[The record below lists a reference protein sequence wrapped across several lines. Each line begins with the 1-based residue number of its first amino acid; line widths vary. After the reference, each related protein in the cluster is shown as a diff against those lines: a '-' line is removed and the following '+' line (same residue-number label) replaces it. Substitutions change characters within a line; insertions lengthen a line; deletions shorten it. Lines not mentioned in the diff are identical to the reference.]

1 MRLIFLPM
9 TILMKQTS
17 NPLWHFTKLCPQRDH
32 IGLSKHENVVF
43 LKAALDSMHTDELHA
58 GFIYQSLVS
67 LILMSYYH
75 PSFNIFEKLSKLNI
89 QTSP

>member
-9 TILMKQTS
+9 TILTKQTS
-17 NPLWHFTKLCPQRDH
+17 DPLWHSTKLCPQRDN

-43 LKAALDSMHTDELHA
+43 LKAALDSMHINELHA

-67 LILMSYYH
+67 LILMSHH
-75 PSFNIFEKLSKLNI
+75 PSFNTFEKLSKLNI